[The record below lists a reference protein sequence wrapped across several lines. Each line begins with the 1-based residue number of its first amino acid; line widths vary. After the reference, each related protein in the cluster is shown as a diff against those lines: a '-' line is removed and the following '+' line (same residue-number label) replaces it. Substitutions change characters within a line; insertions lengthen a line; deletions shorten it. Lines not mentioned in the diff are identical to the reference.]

1 MNETPIIQNTEH
13 FNADLQTQYV
23 NTDKPKIEMISQEHN
38 MDVVNAQMSP
48 IEQNLLRDEMQM
60 TP

>member
-1 MNETPIIQNTEH
+1 MNEVPIIQNTEH
-13 FNADLQTQYV
+13 FDAELQTYYI
-23 NTDKPKIEMISQEHN
+23 NTDKPEIEMIHQDHN

>member
-1 MNETPIIQNTEH
+1 MIHQN
-13 FNADLQTQYV
+13 
-23 NTDKPKIEMISQEHN
+23 HN

-60 TP
+60 TS

>member
-1 MNETPIIQNTEH
+1 
-13 FNADLQTQYV
+13 
-23 NTDKPKIEMISQEHN
+23 MIHQDYN

>member
-1 MNETPIIQNTEH
+1 
-13 FNADLQTQYV
+13 
-23 NTDKPKIEMISQEHN
+23 MIHQDYN

-60 TP
+60 TS

>member
-1 MNETPIIQNTEH
+1 
-13 FNADLQTQYV
+13 
-23 NTDKPKIEMISQEHN
+23 MIYHEHN

-60 TP
+60 TS